1 MRGRGRGRSGER
13 GGEGEG
19 YYLYLS
25 NFCFSFKY
33 LILTRMES
41 CSYLRWQSNITYILI
56 IDPLK
61 SELSPVTTP
70 ALSNNNYDKLIC
82 RLLPVK
88 ENFLT
93 RQIFTNSSVLTKD
106 DIGRV
111 FCLYDRVSD

>member
-1 MRGRGRGRSGER
+1 
-13 GGEGEG
+13 
-19 YYLYLS
+19 
-25 NFCFSFKY
+25 
-33 LILTRMES
+33 MES

-61 SELSPVTTP
+61 SKLSPVTTP